1 MVNIEEKNIW
11 NSTGYIL
18 MACLVYIEYYGYN
31 KQQGYV
37 IL

>member
-18 MACLVYIEYYGYN
+18 MACLVYIEYYWL
-31 KQQGYV
+31 Q
-37 IL
+37 